1 MALGFMRRHRRW
13 LYVFL
18 WLVIAAFIILYIPA
32 FQGETVGSP
41 GETLARVGGE
51 PISVGEYQRSY
62 LRQRSFY
69 ERMYQG
75 RGLDAS
81 MLRRLGLEEQVFRS
95 LVEDRLVTL
104 EARRLGLRVPDSAV
118 AKMLATAPDFQE
130 DGKFM
135 GSAEIKRRL
144 ELQGITISEFEASLR
159 NRMLRDQLEGLV
171 TEGVGVSDAEAEAE
185 YRRRNEQVKAEYVL
199 VEAARFRPGV
209 VVADDEVKARFD
221 ADRESLRLPEK
232 RVVSYLL
239 VDGDGLRSRVTVT
252 DRDLEAYYQ
261 EHRDELKEDEQA
273 CASHILV
280 KVKSDPAAKE
290 GHAEAEAKTIAEGLL
305 ARVKAGGDFAE
316 IAKKSSEDQGSAPG
330 GGDLGCFPKGR
341 MVPQFDAAVFALS
354 PGQTS
359 ELVRSSFG
367 YHIIRLASLREE
379 QTPPLTAVKERIRPL
394 ATSQKVEALAAEKT
408 EAIAGL
414 LAKGRSLEDAGKEH
428 GFTVQK
434 SEPIARGEVKEP
446 LASPGL
452 VARVFEQKVG
462 GIEKEGFVVPRGVAF
477 VALTEIQPSRLP
489 ELADVQDKLRSTILD
504 EKAFAL
510 AKAEAAAVRA
520 TAERDGLE
528 KAATSRKLVRKET
541 PGLVG
546 RGQPLGDLG
555 TGAGLEEAAFSLPEK
570 TLSEPVRTQGGYAVI
585 RVVEKKAFDPAAFVR
600 EKASLEAG
608 LRQQKQG
615 QLFQAYLSEARDR
628 YAIERN
634 AEAFKRVMGR

>member
-95 LVEDRLVTL
+95 LVEERLVTL

-118 AKMLATAPDFQE
+118 ARMLATDPDFQE
-130 DGKFM
+130 NGQFM
-135 GSAEIKRRL
+135 GSTEIKRRL
-144 ELQGITISEFEASLR
+144 ELQGITITEFEQSLR
-159 NRMLRDQLEGLV
+159 NKMLRDQLEGLV
-171 TEGVGVSDAEAEAE
+171 TEGVGVSEAESEKE

-199 VEAARFRPGV
+199 VDAARFRAGLT
-209 VVADDEVKARFD
+209 ATDDEVKARFE
-221 ADRESLRLPEK
+221 AERESLRLPEK
-232 RVVSYLL
+232 RVVSHLL
-239 VDGDGLRSRVTVT
+239 VDAESLRARVTVT

-261 EHRDELKEDEQA
+261 EHRDEFKEDEQA

-290 GHAEAEAKTIAEGLL
+290 GHAEAEAKKIAEGLL
-305 ARVKAGGDFAE
+305 AQVKAGGDFAE
-316 IAKKSSEDQGSAPG
+316 IAKKSSEDPGSGPG
-330 GGDLGCFPKGR
+330 GGDLGCFPRGR
-341 MVPQFDAAVFALS
+341 MVPQFDAAVFALA

-379 QTPPLTAVKERIRPL
+379 QTPALSVVKERIRPL
-394 ATSQKVEALAAEKT
+394 ATSQKVEAMAAEKT

-446 LASPGL
+446 LASASL

-462 GIEKEGFVVPRGVAF
+462 GIEKEGFAVPRGVAF
-477 VALTEIQPSRLP
+477 VGLVEIQPSRLP
-489 ELADVQDKLRSTILD
+489 ELADVQDKLRSAIQD
-504 EKAFAL
+504 DKAFAQ
-510 AKAEAAAVRA
+510 ARDEASAVRA
-520 TAERDGLE
+520 AAEKDGLE
-528 KAATSRKLVRKET
+528 KAAASRKLVRKET

-555 TGAGLEEAAFSLPEK
+555 TGAVLEEAAFSLPEK
-570 TLSEPVRTQGGYAVI
+570 ALSDPVRTQGGYAI
-585 RVVEKKAFDPAAFVR
+585 LRVVEKKAYDPAAFAR
-600 EKASLEAG
+600 EKVSLEAG

-615 QLFQAYLSEARDR
+615 QLFQAYLAEARDR